1 MQRRIGIAQAM
12 INDPSFLILD
22 EPISHLD
29 DRNSDIMRDIILRE
43 AGAVGAAVVTTSI
56 GKHMNI
62 DYDKTLCL

>member
-1 MQRRIGIAQAM
+1 
-12 INDPSFLILD
+12 
-22 EPISHLD
+22 
-29 DRNSDIMRDIILRE
+29 MRDIILRE